1 MHCTSDVPVF
11 REQNPRKTNYFKALN
26 AVCARP
32 SPNEGELHLSPCH
45 VRCGGV
51 RDHPQ
56 MKGNC
61 TLQAPAL
68 AVLTGLLQAAM
79 EKLLP
84 TYNRLGNLLARWT
97 HHKSQHMYWR

>member
-1 MHCTSDVPVF
+1 M
-11 REQNPRKTNYFKALN
+11 KGNYPGSLSALML
-26 AVCARP
+26 P
-32 SPNEGELHLSPCH
+32 P
-45 VRCGGV
+45 V

-68 AVLTGLLQAAM
+68 AVLTGLLQAAL

-84 TYNRLGNLLARWT
+84 PTTDWAT
-97 HHKSQHMYWR
+97 YWRDGHTTNLSTCIGDKPALSDAQHAALQAGAGLEA

>member
-1 MHCTSDVPVF
+1 MKGNYTFSKCVDDLLAVRDHPQMKGNYTMSPNFSLCTS
-11 REQNPRKTNYFKALN
+11 
-26 AVCARP
+26 
-32 SPNEGELHLSPCH
+32 
-45 VRCGGV
+45 V